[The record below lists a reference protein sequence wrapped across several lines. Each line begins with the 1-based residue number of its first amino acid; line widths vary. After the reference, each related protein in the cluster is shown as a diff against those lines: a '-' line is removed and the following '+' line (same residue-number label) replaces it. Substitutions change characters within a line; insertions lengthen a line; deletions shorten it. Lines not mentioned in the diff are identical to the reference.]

1 MKLAMIGTG
10 YVGLV
15 SGVCFAEFGFHVTCV
30 DKNPSIIERL
40 TAGKVTIFEPGL
52 DELMARNIRDGRLE
66 FSTDLATSVA
76 DADVILIA
84 VGTPSRRGDGEAD
97 LQYIEAA
104 ADEIA
109 AAMKP
114 GAVVVI
120 KSTVVVGTNARI
132 RDRIAAARPGVE
144 FSMVSN
150 PEFLREGSAIED
162 FMRPDRVVV
171 GVDDERGKAA
181 MQRLYRPLYIRETP
195 MVITSLENAEIIKYA
210 ANAFLAMKVTFIN
223 QVADLCE
230 KTGGNVQEVARAIGM
245 DNRIGSKFLHAGP
258 GFGGSCFPKDTRA
271 FAATGKKYGAPQSL
285 IEEVIAVNEAR
296 KQSMAERIVA
306 AAHESGTKTVAV
318 LGVAF
323 KPNTDDIRESPSL
336 DIIAAIQKAGITVRA
351 HDPEAMDAA
360 RSVLPDVV
368 WCGSAYEAAEGAG
381 VVALLTEWNAYR
393 ALDLKRLRGVMD
405 GNVLID
411 LRNVYKAEDIAET
424 GLDYRS
430 VGRTSKIQSLSAKA
444 H

>member
-1 MKLAMIGTG
+1 MNISMIGTG

-15 SGVCFAEFGFHVTCV
+15 SGVCFAEFGFQVSCV
-30 DKNPSIIERL
+30 DLNEALIARL
-40 TAGKVTIFEPGL
+40 SAGEVTIYEPGL
-52 DELMARNIRDGRLE
+52 DELMARNMRDGRLS
-66 FSTDLATSVA
+66 FTTDLAASVA
-76 DADVILIA
+76 DADVVFIA

-104 ADEIA
+104 ADAVA

-114 GAVVVI
+114 GAVIVI

-132 RDRIAAARPGVE
+132 RDRIRAARPGVE

-171 GVDDERGKAA
+171 GVEDARGREV
-181 MQRLYRPLYIRETP
+181 MQRVYRPLYLRETP
-195 MVITSLENAEIIKYA
+195 MVVTTLENAEIIKYA

-230 KTGGNVQEVARAIGM
+230 KTGGNVQEVAKAIGM

-271 FAATGKKYGAPQSL
+271 FAATGRRFGAPQTL
-285 IEEVIAVNEAR
+285 IEEVVDVNEAR
-296 KQSMAERIVA
+296 KQAMAARIVEA
-306 AAHESGTKTVAV
+306 AREKGATTVAV
-318 LGVAF
+318 LGIAF
-323 KPNTDDIRESPSL
+323 KPNTDDIRESPAL
-336 DIIAAIQKAGITVRA
+336 DIVPAIQKAGLTVRA
-351 HDPEAMDAA
+351 HDPEAMEVAKGT
-360 RSVLPDVV
+360 LPDVI
-368 WCGSAYEAAEGAG
+368 WCASAYEAAEGAG

-393 ALDLKRLRGVMD
+393 ALDLKKIARLMD
-405 GNVLID
+405 GNVMID
-411 LRNVYKAEDIAET
+411 LRNVYKPEDIEGT

-430 VGRTSKIQSLSAKA
+430 VGKGAVRSVGVKA
-444 H
+444 

>member
-132 RDRIAAARPGVE
+132 RDRIAAARPGVQ

-181 MQRLYRPLYIRETP
+181 MQRLYRPLYLRETP
-195 MVITSLENAEIIKYA
+195 MVVTSLENAEIIKYA

-271 FAATGKKYGAPQSL
+271 FAATGKKYDAPQSL

-318 LGVAF
+318 LGIAF

-336 DIIAAIQKAGITVRA
+336 DIVTAIQKAGISVRA
-351 HDPEAMDAA
+351 HDPEAMEAA
-360 RSVLPDVV
+360 KSVLPDVT
-368 WCGSAYEAAEGAG
+368 WCGSAYEAAQGAG

-393 ALDLKRLRGVMD
+393 ALDLKRLASVME
-405 GNVLID
+405 GKVLMD
-411 LRNVYKAEDIAET
+411 LRNVYKADDVVGT

-430 VGRTSKIQSLSAKA
+430 VGRALKA
-444 H
+444 

>member
-1 MKLAMIGTG
+1 MNISMIGTG

-15 SGVCFAEFGFHVTCV
+15 SGVCFAEFGFSVSCV
-30 DKNPSIIERL
+30 DLNAGLIERL
-40 TAGKVTIFEPGL
+40 SRGEVTIFEPGL
-52 DELMARNIRDGRLE
+52 DELMARNMRDGRLA
-66 FSTDLATSVA
+66 FTTDLAASVA
-76 DADVILIA
+76 EADVIFIA

-104 ADEIA
+104 ADAVA

-132 RDRIAAARPGVE
+132 RDRIRAARPGVE

-171 GVDDERGKAA
+171 GVEDERGRE
-181 MQRLYRPLYIRETP
+181 MMRRVYRPLYLRETP
-195 MVITSLENAEIIKYA
+195 MVVTTLENAEIIKYA

-230 KTGGNVQEVARAIGM
+230 QAGGNVQEVAKAIGM
-245 DNRIGSKFLHAGP
+245 DKRIGSKFLHAGP

-271 FAATGKKYGAPQSL
+271 FAATGRRYGAPQSL
-285 IEEVIAVNEAR
+285 IEDVVAINEAR
-296 KQSMAERIVA
+296 KQAMAARIVKA
-306 AAHESGTKTVAV
+306 ARESGAKSVAV

-323 KPNTDDIRESPSL
+323 KPNTDDIRESPAL
-336 DIIAAIQKAGITVRA
+336 DIITAIQKAGLTVRA
-351 HDPEAMDAA
+351 HDPEAMNAA
-360 RSVLPDVV
+360 KPVLPGVV
-368 WCGSAYEAAEGAG
+368 WCASAYEAAEGAG

-393 ALDLKRLRGVMD
+393 ALDLKKLAGLMS
-405 GNVLID
+405 GNVLVD
-411 LRNVYKAEDIAET
+411 LRNVYKPEDFAGT

-430 VGRTSKIQSLSAKA
+430 VGNGTARQAVTQA
-444 H
+444 

>member
-66 FSTDLATSVA
+66 FSTDLVSSVA

-132 RDRIAAARPGVE
+132 RDRIARARPDVE

-181 MQRLYRPLYIRETP
+181 MQRLYRPLYLRETP

-271 FAATGKKYGAPQSL
+271 FAATGKKYDAPQSL
-285 IEEVIAVNEAR
+285 IEEVISVNELR
-296 KQSMAERIVA
+296 KQAMAERIVA

-336 DIIAAIQKAGITVRA
+336 DIIAVIQKAGISVRA
-351 HDPEAMDAA
+351 HDPEAMEAA
-360 RSVLPDVV
+360 KSVLPDVT
-368 WCGSAYEAAEGAG
+368 WCSSAYEAATGAG

-393 ALDLKRLRGVMD
+393 ALDLKRVAGVMD

-411 LRNVYKAEDIAET
+411 LRNVYKVDDMAGT

-430 VGRTSKIQSLSAKA
+430 VGRTLKVQ
-444 H
+444 

>member
-40 TAGKVTIFEPGL
+40 EAGKVTIFEPGL
-52 DELMARNIRDGRLE
+52 DELLARNIRDGRLE
-66 FSTDLATSVA
+66 FSTDLVSSVA

-109 AAMKP
+109 ASMKP

-181 MQRLYRPLYIRETP
+181 MQRLYRPLYLRETP

-230 KTGGNVQEVARAIGM
+230 RTGGNVQEVARAIGM

-271 FAATGKKYGAPQSL
+271 FAATGKKYDAPQSL

-296 KQSMAERIVA
+296 KQAMAERIVA
-306 AAHESGTKTVAV
+306 AARESGTKTVAV
-318 LGVAF
+318 LGIAF

-336 DIIAAIQKAGITVRA
+336 DIVAAIQKAGISVRA
-351 HDPEAMDAA
+351 HDPEAMEAA
-360 RSVLPDVV
+360 KTVLPDVV
-368 WCGSAYEAAEGAG
+368 WCSSAYEAAEGAG

-393 ALDLKRLRGVMD
+393 ALDLKRVARVME

-411 LRNVYKAEDIAET
+411 LRNVYKAVDVAGT
-424 GLDYRS
+424 RLDYRS
-430 VGRTSKIQSLSAKA
+430 VGRT
-444 H
+444 

>member
-66 FSTDLATSVA
+66 FSTDLVSSVA

-132 RDRIAAARPGVE
+132 RDRIALARPDVE

-181 MQRLYRPLYIRETP
+181 MQRLYRPLYLRETP

-271 FAATGKKYGAPQSL
+271 FAATGKKYDAPQSL
-285 IEEVIAVNEAR
+285 IEEVISVNELR
-296 KQSMAERIVA
+296 KQAMAERIVA

-336 DIIAAIQKAGITVRA
+336 DIIAVIQKAGISVRA
-351 HDPEAMDAA
+351 HDPEAMEAA
-360 RSVLPDVV
+360 KSVLPDVT
-368 WCGSAYEAAEGAG
+368 WCSSAYEAAKGAG

-393 ALDLKRLRGVMD
+393 ALDLKRVAGVMD

-411 LRNVYKAEDIAET
+411 LRNVYKADDMAGT

-430 VGRTSKIQSLSAKA
+430 VGRTLKVQ
-444 H
+444 

>member
-1 MKLAMIGTG
+1 
-10 YVGLV
+10 
-15 SGVCFAEFGFHVTCV
+15 
-30 DKNPSIIERL
+30 
-40 TAGKVTIFEPGL
+40 
-52 DELMARNIRDGRLE
+52 MARNIRDGRLE

-171 GVDDERGKAA
+171 GVDDERGRAA
-181 MQRLYRPLYIRETP
+181 MQRLYRPLYLRETP
-195 MVITSLENAEIIKYA
+195 MVVTSLENAEIIKYA

-271 FAATGKKYGAPQSL
+271 FAATGKNTMRRSL
-285 IEEVIAVNEAR
+285 
-296 KQSMAERIVA
+296 
-306 AAHESGTKTVAV
+306 
-318 LGVAF
+318 
-323 KPNTDDIRESPSL
+323 
-336 DIIAAIQKAGITVRA
+336 
-351 HDPEAMDAA
+351 
-360 RSVLPDVV
+360 
-368 WCGSAYEAAEGAG
+368 
-381 VVALLTEWNAYR
+381 
-393 ALDLKRLRGVMD
+393 
-405 GNVLID
+405 
-411 LRNVYKAEDIAET
+411 
-424 GLDYRS
+424 
-430 VGRTSKIQSLSAKA
+430 
-444 H
+444 

>member
-40 TAGKVTIFEPGL
+40 EAGKVTIFEPGL
-52 DELMARNIRDGRLE
+52 DELLTRNIRDGRLD
-66 FSTDLATSVA
+66 FSTDLASSVA
-76 DADVILIA
+76 DADVIFIA

-109 AAMKP
+109 AAMKQ

-120 KSTVVVGTNARI
+120 KSTVVVGTNACI
-132 RDRIAAARPGVE
+132 RDRIAAARPGVA

-171 GVDDERGKAA
+171 GVEDESGKAA
-181 MQRLYRPLYIRETP
+181 MQRLYRPLYLRETP
-195 MVITSLENAEIIKYA
+195 MVVTSLENAEIIKYA

-271 FAATGKKYGAPQSL
+271 FAATGKRYDAPQSL
-285 IEEVIAVNEAR
+285 IEEVIAINETR
-296 KQSMAERIVA
+296 KQSMAERIVSA
-306 AAHESGTKTVAV
+306 AKESGAKTVAV
-318 LGVAF
+318 LGIAF
-323 KPNTDDIRESPSL
+323 KPNTDDIRESPAL
-336 DIIAAIQKAGITVRA
+336 DIVTAIQKAGISVRA

-360 RSVLPDVV
+360 KAVLPGVI
-368 WCGSAYEAAEGAG
+368 WCSSAYEAAEGAG

-393 ALDLKRLRGVMD
+393 ALDLKRVAKAMTGK
-405 GNVLID
+405 VLID
-411 LRNVYKAEDIAET
+411 LRNVYKAEDIAGT

-430 VGRTSKIQSLSAKA
+430 VGRQLKS
-444 H
+444 

>member
-52 DELMARNIRDGRLE
+52 DELMARNIRDGRLD

-144 FSMVSN
+144 FSMISN

-181 MQRLYRPLYIRETP
+181 MQRLYRPLYLRETP
-195 MVITSLENAEIIKYA
+195 MVVTSLENAEIIKYA

-271 FAATGKKYGAPQSL
+271 FAATGKKYDAPQSL

-318 LGVAF
+318 LGIAF

-336 DIIAAIQKAGITVRA
+336 DIVAAIQKAGISVRA
-351 HDPEAMDAA
+351 HDPEAMDTAKL
-360 RSVLPDVV
+360 VLPDVI
-368 WCGSAYEAAEGAG
+368 WCSSAYEAAKGAG

-393 ALDLKRLRGVMD
+393 ALDLKRIKSVME

-411 LRNVYKAEDIAET
+411 LRNVYKADDVAGT

-430 VGRTSKIQSLSAKA
+430 VGRTQKI
-444 H
+444 

>member
-1 MKLAMIGTG
+1 MNISMIGTG

-15 SGVCFAEFGFHVTCV
+15 SGVCFAEFGFSVSCV
-30 DKNPSIIERL
+30 DLNEALISRL
-40 TAGKVTIFEPGL
+40 SAGEVTIFEPGL
-52 DELMARNIRDGRLE
+52 DELMARNIRDGRLS
-66 FSTDLATSVA
+66 FTTDLAASVA
-76 DADVILIA
+76 DADVIFIA

-104 ADEIA
+104 ADAVA

-114 GAVVVI
+114 GAVIVI

-132 RDRIAAARPGVE
+132 RDRIRAARPGVE

-171 GVDDERGKAA
+171 GVEDARGRDA
-181 MQRLYRPLYIRETP
+181 MRRVYRPLYLRETP
-195 MVITSLENAEIIKYA
+195 MVVTTLENAEIIKYA

-230 KTGGNVQEVARAIGM
+230 KAGGNVQEVAKAIGM

-271 FAATGKKYGAPQSL
+271 FAATGRRFGAPQRL
-285 IEEVIAVNEAR
+285 IEEVVAVNEAR
-296 KQSMAERIVA
+296 KQAMAARIIEA
-306 AAHESGTKTVAV
+306 AAETGAKSVAI
-318 LGVAF
+318 LGIAF
-323 KPNTDDIRESPSL
+323 KPNTDDIRESPAL
-336 DIIAAIQKAGITVRA
+336 DIVPAIQKAGLTVRA
-351 HDPEAMDAA
+351 HDPEAMGVAKSA
-360 RSVLPDVV
+360 LPGVV
-368 WCGSAYEAAEGAG
+368 WCSSAYEAAEGAG

-393 ALDLKRLRGVMD
+393 ALDLKKIARLMD

-411 LRNVYKAEDIAET
+411 LRNVYKPEDVADT

-430 VGRTSKIQSLSAKA
+430 VGNGAARQAEMQP
-444 H
+444 

>member
-66 FSTDLATSVA
+66 FSTDLVSSVA

-132 RDRIAAARPGVE
+132 RDRIALARPDVE

-181 MQRLYRPLYIRETP
+181 MQRLYRPLYLRETP

-271 FAATGKKYGAPQSL
+271 FAATGKKYDAPQSL
-285 IEEVIAVNEAR
+285 IEEVISVNELR
-296 KQSMAERIVA
+296 KQAMAERIVA

-336 DIIAAIQKAGITVRA
+336 DIIAVIQKAGISVRA
-351 HDPEAMDAA
+351 HDPEAMEAA
-360 RSVLPDVV
+360 KSVLPDVT
-368 WCGSAYEAAEGAG
+368 WCSSAYEAAKGAG

-393 ALDLKRLRGVMD
+393 ALDLKRVAGLMD

-411 LRNVYKAEDIAET
+411 LRNVYKADDMAGT

-430 VGRTSKIQSLSAKA
+430 VGRTLKVQ
-444 H
+444 

>member
-40 TAGKVTIFEPGL
+40 EAGKVTIFEPGL
-52 DELMARNIRDGRLE
+52 DELMGRNIRDGRLE

-132 RDRIAAARPGVE
+132 RDRIAQARPGVA

-181 MQRLYRPLYIRETP
+181 MQRLYRPLYLRETP
-195 MVITSLENAEIIKYA
+195 MVVTSLENAEIIKYA

-271 FAATGKKYGAPQSL
+271 FAATGKRYDAPQSL
-285 IEEVIAVNEAR
+285 IEEVISVNEAR
-296 KQSMAERIVA
+296 KQAMAERIVTA
-306 AAHESGTKTVAV
+306 ARESGANTVAV

-336 DIIAAIQKAGITVRA
+336 DIIAAIQKAGLSVRA

-360 RSVLPDVV
+360 KAVLPDVI
-368 WCGSAYEAAEGAG
+368 WCSSAYEAAKGAG

-393 ALDLKRLRGVMD
+393 ALDLKRVANAME

-411 LRNVYKAEDIAET
+411 LRNVYKADDVAGT

-430 VGRTSKIQSLSAKA
+430 VGRTLKIQ
-444 H
+444 

>member
-66 FSTDLATSVA
+66 FSTDLVSSVA

-132 RDRIAAARPGVE
+132 RDRIALARPDVE

-181 MQRLYRPLYIRETP
+181 MQRLYRPLYLRETP

-271 FAATGKKYGAPQSL
+271 FAATGKKYDAPQSL
-285 IEEVIAVNEAR
+285 IEEVISVNELR
-296 KQSMAERIVA
+296 KQAMAERIVA

-336 DIIAAIQKAGITVRA
+336 DIIAVIQKAGISVRA
-351 HDPEAMDAA
+351 HDPEAMEAA
-360 RSVLPDVV
+360 KSVLPDVT
-368 WCGSAYEAAEGAG
+368 WCSSAYEAAKGAG

-393 ALDLKRLRGVMD
+393 ALDLKRVAGVMD

-411 LRNVYKAEDIAET
+411 LRNVYKADDMAGT

-430 VGRTSKIQSLSAKA
+430 VGRTLIVQ
-444 H
+444 